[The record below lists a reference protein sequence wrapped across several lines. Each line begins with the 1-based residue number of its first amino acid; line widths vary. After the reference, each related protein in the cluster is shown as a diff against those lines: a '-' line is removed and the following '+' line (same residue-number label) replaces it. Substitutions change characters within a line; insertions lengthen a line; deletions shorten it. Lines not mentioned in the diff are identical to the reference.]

1 MTCGIRFLAR
11 LSSLVVGAALVLC
24 ASPAPLVAQGQA
36 TTGIIRGVVTDPN
49 GAPVANASVILH
61 EAHTNFT
68 RTLTTDAGGNFTGT
82 LLPLGTYDVTARSVG
97 FAEVKRTG
105 ISLGVGET
113 VALRLPLA
121 AVTLAAVTV
130 EATQPVV
137 NVTQSAAATPLSAE
151 AVTGLPNNG
160 RNFINLTLLTPNV
173 AIVQGPDGDELT
185 VAGQR
190 GIHNNVSVD
199 GADFN
204 NSFFGEQ
211 RGGQRPAFTFNLDA
225 VQELVVVAGGAN
237 AEFGRSSGGFV
248 NVITKS
254 GTNETR
260 GSLHYFGKFDAVSG
274 TPEHTSPSG
283 QVQKFNPDFSQNQFG
298 FTLGGPLKRDKV
310 FYFLAYDQQIY
321 DDVKQK
327 SRPPSPQLDSL
338 KTFLAGRYPELAN
351 EFGPISRTNNARAAL
366 AKFDFRLSERH
377 NLSLKYNY
385 TWAEQKNGTFDVDTW
400 GASANGLEQSHSH
413 AVNGSL
419 VSFLSSRTSNEL
431 RFQFSRE
438 DRPRPYDGP
447 NNHLGD
453 TVGVSSIFGSGVPF
467 HDTDVDPLHSLRFGL
482 PFFLPIRDDHDTRVQ
497 LLDNVSISRGNHLI
511 KFGGEW
517 NRTSTTQVFV
527 GFAGGRMAFTSVH
540 GFENFVNQGSHYIE
554 CSDNTSGVYPLF
566 NCSGGATITGPV
578 ILYLQQSGVGSN
590 TVEQAGTQTITQNEL
605 AVFLQDTWKPSAKLT
620 LNYGLRWEAQIEP
633 DPITPPSQVYFA
645 PWIDSTV
652 VGPKG
657 RVTFPS
663 DGTIPS
669 DKKMW
674 QPRLGLAWDPNA
686 NGQQVFRFNAGLFYA
701 RIPGLNLAS
710 VRSTNGSLGQTLF
723 GSSGTVGF
731 LPPPAFDSLLP
742 LSTGTPFQPT
752 VYVVDRNF
760 QNPRT
765 FNVTVGY
772 ERQIANDLA
781 ASISYTHA
789 RTDHLTRFINR
800 NDPRFFNDT
809 IGPFQSGPR
818 AIGTLFSVESSA
830 KSRYNGVTIGL
841 KRVLDPN
848 FQFDINY
855 TLSFDKS
862 DDDNERDPF
871 TFRYAQVDSLD
882 KEYNWSDRD
891 QRHRLNGWFL
901 AKVAGFFVN
910 NRVSYYS
917 AQPASEKCGVGN
929 VGNGQRASSPQD
941 RICRDG
947 AAPDSGR
954 ILLRNTIRKDNAY
967 FSWDIRISRPFPAGA
982 RGQLEAIIEIFNVTN
997 ADNFRDPASG
1007 TTYKNFDGTIRS
1019 GLGDPRQLQAG
1030 VRWVF

>member
-1 MTCGIRFLAR
+1 MTCGTRFLAR
-11 LSSLVVGAALVLC
+11 LSYIMVGALLVLFG
-24 ASPAPLVAQGQA
+24 SPAPLGAQGQA

-61 EAHTNFT
+61 EANTNFT
-68 RTLTTDAGGNFTGT
+68 RTLTTDAAGNFTGT

-97 FAEVKRTG
+97 YAEVKRTG
-105 ISLGVGET
+105 IALSVGET

-137 NVTQSAAATPLSAE
+137 NVTQSAAATPLSAA

-204 NSFFGEQ
+204 NPFFGEQ

-225 VQELVVVAGGAN
+225 VRELVVVAGGAN

-254 GTNETR
+254 GTNDLR
-260 GSLHYFGKFDAVSG
+260 GTVHYFGKFDAVSG
-274 TPEHTSPSG
+274 TPEHTSPTG
-283 QVQKFNPDFSQNQFG
+283 VITKFEPDFSQNQFG
-298 FTLGGPLKRDKV
+298 FTLGGPIKRDRA
-310 FYFLAYDQQIY
+310 FFFLAYDQQIY
-321 DDVKQK
+321 DEVKQK
-327 SRPPSPQLDSL
+327 NRARTPASDSL
-338 KTFLAGRYPELAN
+338 ETFLAARYPELASD
-351 EFGPISRTNNARAAL
+351 FTPISRTNDARAAL
-366 AKFDFRLSERH
+366 AKFDFRLSDRH

-385 TWAEQKNGTFDVDTW
+385 TWSEQKNGTFDVDTW
-400 GASANGLEQSHSH
+400 GVSANGLEKDRSH

-419 VSFLSSRTSNEL
+419 VSFLSSRTSNEF
-431 RFQFSRE
+431 RFQYSRE
-438 DRPRPYDGP
+438 DRPRPYTGAI
-447 NNHLGD
+447 NHRGD
-453 TVGVSSIFGSGVPF
+453 TTGVSSIFGAAVPF
-467 HDTDVDPLHSLRFGL
+467 HDTDIDTTGAFRIGM
-482 PFFLPIRDDHDTRVQ
+482 PFFLPISDDHDTRVQ
-497 LLDNVSISRGNHLI
+497 LLDNVSFARGNHLF

-517 NRTSTTQVFV
+517 NRTATTQVFV
-527 GFAGGRMAFTSVH
+527 GFANGRIAFNSVT
-540 GFENFVNQGSHYIE
+540 GFINYVTLGSGYRE
-554 CSDNTSGVYPLF
+554 CANGIPSTTGSCPGSTVV
-566 NCSGGATITGPV
+566 GPV
-578 ILYLQQSGVGSN
+578 NLYLQQAGVGST
-590 TVEQAGTQTITQNEL
+590 TVEQAGTQTITQNEFAL
-605 AVFLQDTWKPSAKLT
+605 YLQDTWKPSAKLT

-645 PWIDSTV
+645 RWIDSTV
-652 VGPKG
+652 NNSRGSFP
-657 RVTFPS
+657 FPS

-674 QPRLGLAWDPNA
+674 QPRLGIAWDPNA
-686 NGQQVFRFNAGLFYA
+686 DGRQVLRFNAGIYYA

-710 VRSTNGSLGQTLF
+710 ARSTNGSLGQTRF
-723 GSSGTVGF
+723 GSNVFGRPV
-731 LPPPAFDSLLP
+731 PAYDSLLP
-742 LSTGTPFQPT
+742 PTTGTPFVPD
-752 VYVVDRNF
+752 VYVFDRHF

-765 FNVTVGY
+765 INLTVGY
-772 ERQIANDLA
+772 ERQVANDLS

-789 RTDHLTRFINR
+789 RGDHLTRFINR
-800 NDPRFFNDT
+800 NDAAFGNPFGGFAT
-809 IGPFQSGPR
+809 GGPFD
-818 AIGTLFSVESSA
+818 IGTLWTVESSA
-830 KSRYNGVTIGL
+830 KSRYNGVTVGL
-841 KRVLDPN
+841 RRVLDPRL
-848 FQFDINY
+848 QFDVNY

-871 TFRYAQVDSLD
+871 TLRYAKVDSLGR
-882 KEYNWSDRD
+882 EYNWSDRD
-891 QRHRLNGWFL
+891 QRHRVNGWML
-901 AKVAGFFVN
+901 AKVFGFYFN

-917 AQPASEKCGVGN
+917 AQPTSEKCIGN
-929 VGNGQRASSPQD
+929 QPSGIRAVSPQQ
-941 RICRDG
+941 RICADG
-947 AAPDSGR
+947 H

-982 RGQLEAIIEIFNVTN
+982 RGQLEAMVEIFNVTN

-1030 VRWVF
+1030 VRWIF